1 MIILQS
7 HERMHTG
14 LLGNVKVKKK
24 DEQTFPSTGQGT
36 DEGRTKPKNMI
47 CFHIS

>member
-24 DEQTFPSTGQGT
+24 MNKHFHPLVKEQMKAEQNQKT
-36 DEGRTKPKNMI
+36 
-47 CFHIS
+47 